1 MDRPEQHQLRL
12 AHCLYPEA
20 ISIRHYIDLLN
31 ETLKPQPI
39 FHLEDSSVCSKA
51 TAPFWPSYLRLL
63 DNLIVAFPHT
73 STATFPTDVTLTPTP
88 WGISA
93 VNMDNVV
100 NTAINSVLEKDP
112 DAWRTNALCA
122 GIFRNRFQ
130 RYSGNDRYA
139 GLSVKSPSG
148 SLQVLHSSAWQLLLT
163 QLGPKILVHL
173 LCKTTLLLTVG
184 SLPQEPC
191 DRQARS
197 NVVWRYGFLQISGPC
212 TNALPRPSMRSRSTR
227 SESVVSFRHDVVR
240 RTPRF
245 RRPSRAPVSPLE
257 GFVIFVQRKAPARNP
272 RKHPVSCLEM
282 NPGLPTT
289 HHLNR
294 LLTAKA
300 PFEVLIP
307 IIFRQYIPDSLR
319 FKRGRSN
326 SAHIWTPHIYNY
338 DATAACFVTTARS
351 LKRSA
356 DWSLLI
362 TKVPKRLKRL
372 VTILNKVQVRL
383 QQHNIRRILG
393 IACPLPASILSSRD
407 QPVPRLHSLLE
418 LYCHPK
424 AVAHFLVKACRV
436 IFSTDLF
443 GSGDNL
449 HKFEASI
456 HSFVQR
462 RRHKESFDIGSYFSE
477 RALAVTEIGWLNT
490 LKGNSRRVSGPSDLL
505 FRQKQLGGMLTWLY
519 RGFVIPLL
527 EQNFFVTEGNHHKHR
542 LFFYRREVW
551 SLILDYGYKELLR
564 QSRRFSVLS
573 KGEALEAHTRR
584 YNYLRTLNQPV
595 TEFPALYY
603 HELRFLSKGKDVRV
617 IQRPRVRPL
626 LLHKELSVFEKT
638 KWCQSI
644 SKTRRRTPGVMK
656 NILSVLRAE
665 LKSRPSLGGA
675 AVLTSG
681 AIHEKWLGLKEAWI
695 AEGKPRMYACCV
707 DIARSFDTV
716 PLRTLIEDVLPP
728 VLSKERYPLVKM
740 WVSKRDRL
748 TEQIRYRKLIHACLD
763 SGEEVSFRRLLRE
776 KMCRLHPGSVFTD
789 SSESGILRRSEI
801 LNILDE
807 FLTNNLVWVPRRN
820 RKQGESSFALQKQ
833 GLPQGH
839 TLSPI
844 LTTLFYGYMEQQD
857 LKGFLSM
864 EVEKNRQM
872 QTSLLMRFV
881 DDTMF
886 ITSRA
891 EFAQQFL
898 ARMVQGWK
906 LSHGV
911 TVNTEKIQANFSSGV
926 GRMDNIRWLAWCGHL
941 VDSQTLEIRGDYSKY
956 LTKGSRLRDSVTVD
970 LGRECVQRW
979 MDRSASCF
987 LPKISKLLIDGRI
1000 NGAFTVALN
1009 VYQAAILVSLKNIAY
1024 MTAIGNFHHAY
1035 VINRVISHTV
1045 EQFIKLVGIVGGH
1058 AYKVTTGNTRNFF
1071 MPLTQSELTFLTVH
1085 AFHET
1090 FIRKAVHRKGSCR
1103 HLKSGILMCTDSL
1116 QLQLHTTLANLRVS
1130 RPWCI
1135 PQVADRIASKQCDVL
1150 WSILL

>member
-1 MDRPEQHQLRL
+1 MDCPEQPQLKL

-31 ETLKPQPI
+31 DTLKPQPT
-39 FHLEDSSVCSKA
+39 FHLENFSACSEA
-51 TAPFWPSYLRLL
+51 TAPLWPSYLRLL
-63 DNLIVAFPHT
+63 DNLIVSFPHT
-73 STATFPTDVTLTPTP
+73 SAASFPTDVTSIPKLG
-88 WGISA
+88 GISG

-122 GIFRNRFQ
+122 GIFRNRLQ
-130 RYSGNDRYA
+130 RFSGNDRYA
-139 GLSVKSPSG
+139 GLCVKSPSG
-148 SLQVLHSSAWQLLLT
+148 SLQVLHSPAWQLLLT
-163 QLGPKILVHL
+163 RLGPKILIHL
-173 LCKTTLLLTVG
+173 LCKTTLLLTVE
-184 SLPQEPC
+184 SLPHKPC
-191 DRQARS
+191 ECQAPS
-197 NVVWRYGFLQISGPC
+197 NFAWRHGFLQISGPC
-212 TNALPRPSMRSRSTR
+212 PNALPLPSMRFRCAR

-240 RTPRF
+240 RTSRF
-245 RRPSRAPVSPLE
+245 RRPSRAPVNPLE
-257 GFVIFVQRKAPARNP
+257 GFVSFAQRNATPRNP
-272 RKHPVSCLEM
+272 RKRPVSCVEM
-282 NPGLPTT
+282 NPGLPTM

-307 IIFRQYIPDSLR
+307 IIFRQYIPDNLR
-319 FKRGRSN
+319 FKRARLN
-326 SAHIWTPHIYNY
+326 KTHMWAPRIYNY
-338 DATAACFVTTARS
+338 DATAACFIGTIKS
-351 LKRSA
+351 SKRAA
-356 DWSLLI
+356 DWPLLT

-372 VTILNKVQVRL
+372 IPTLNKVQTRL
-383 QQHNIRRILG
+383 QQHNIRRTLG
-393 IACPLPASILSSRD
+393 ISCPLPASIHPSMD
-407 QPVPRLHSLLE
+407 QPVPHLHSLLE

-424 AVAHFLVKACRV
+424 AVAHFLVKTCRA
-436 IFSTDLF
+436 IFPADLL
-443 GSGDNL
+443 GSSENL
-449 HKFEASI
+449 HKFETSI
-456 HSFVQR
+456 HSFIQR
-462 RRHKESFDIGSYFSE
+462 RRHKESFDIDSYFSE
-477 RALAVTEIGWLNT
+477 RALAVTDIGWLNT

-505 FRQKQLGGMLTWLY
+505 FRQKQLAGMLTWLY
-519 RGFVIPLL
+519 RGFVIPTL
-527 EQNFFVTEGNHHKHR
+527 EQNFFVTEGNHHKNR

-551 SLILDYGYKELLR
+551 SLILDYGYIALLR
-564 QSRRFSVLS
+564 QSRCFSVLS
-573 KGEALEAHTRR
+573 KGKALESQTRR
-584 YNYLRTLNQPV
+584 YNHLRNLNQPV

-603 HELRFLSKGKDVRV
+603 HDLRFLSKGKDVRV

-626 LLHKELSVFEKT
+626 LLHKKLSVLERT

-665 LKSRPSLGGA
+665 LKTRTRLGGA
-675 AVLTSG
+675 AVLTCA
-681 AIHEKWLGLKEAWI
+681 AIHEKWLRLKEAWI
-695 AEGKPRMYACCV
+695 AAGKPRMYACCV

-716 PLRTLIEDVLPP
+716 PLRTLVEDVLPP

-748 TEQIRYRKLIHACLD
+748 TEQIRCRKLTHACLE
-763 SGEEVSFRRLLRE
+763 SGEEASFRRLLRE
-776 KMCRLHPGSVFTD
+776 KICRLHPGSVFTD
-789 SSESGILRRSEI
+789 SSESGIMRRSEI
-801 LNILDE
+801 LDILDE

-820 RKQGESSFALQKQ
+820 RKHGESSFALQKQ

-857 LKGFLSM
+857 LKGFLSIG
-864 EVEKNRQM
+864 VETNRQT
-872 QTSLLMRFV
+872 QTSLMVRFV

-886 ITSRA
+886 ITPRA
-891 EFAQQFL
+891 EVAQRFL
-898 ARMVQGWK
+898 GRMVQGWK

-926 GRMDNIRWLAWCGHL
+926 GRMDNTRWLAWCGHL
-941 VDSQTLEIRGDYSKY
+941 VDSQTLEMRGDYSKY
-956 LTKGSRLRDSVTVD
+956 LIKGSRLRDSVTMD

-979 MDRSASCF
+979 IDRSASCF

-1000 NGAFTVALN
+1000 NGAFTVGLN
-1009 VYQAAILVSLKNIAY
+1009 VYQAAILVALKNIAY
-1024 MTAIGNFHHAY
+1024 MTAIGSFHHAR

-1045 EQFIKLVGIVGGH
+1045 KQFIKLVGIVGGRAH
-1058 AYKVTTGNTRNFF
+1058 KVLTGNTRNFL

-1090 FIRKAVHRKGSCR
+1090 FIRKAVHRKGGCT
-1103 HLKSGILMCTDSL
+1103 HLKNGILMCTDSL
-1116 QLQLHTTLANLRVS
+1116 QFQLHTILANLRVS

-1150 WSILL
+1150 WNILL